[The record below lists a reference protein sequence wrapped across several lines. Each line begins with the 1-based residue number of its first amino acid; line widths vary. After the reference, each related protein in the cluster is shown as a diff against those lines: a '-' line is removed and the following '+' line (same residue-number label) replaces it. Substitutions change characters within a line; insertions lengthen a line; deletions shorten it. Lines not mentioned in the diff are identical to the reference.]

1 MRSFLAR
8 NSNMGKTAECAS
20 AVTLKFA
27 GMSMFSVAELE
38 NELHPVPNIM
48 KLANNKA
55 RIECVAVAKF
65 NLGDNESIGTS
76 LLTD

>member
-1 MRSFLAR
+1 
-8 NSNMGKTAECAS
+8 
-20 AVTLKFA
+20 
-27 GMSMFSVAELE
+27 MSMFSVAELE